1 MHIGE
6 LASAAGLPTQTIR
19 FYERKGLLPAPAR
32 GPNDYR
38 VYDPSILPRLQF
50 IRSGQ
55 GAGLTLAEIATILE
69 LRAKGAT
76 PCVHVTELLSAKLL
90 DVQIR
95 QRELAALELDLTRL
109 IDSGSRLD
117 PAHCTDAQICHIIAA
132 PTSLPTQKGQGAPG
146 ITSQP

>member
-19 FYERKGLLPAPAR
+19 FYERKGLLPPPGR
-32 GPNDYR
+32 GPNGYR
-38 VYDPSILPRLQF
+38 MYGLSTLPRLQF

-76 PCVHVTELLSAKLL
+76 PCAHVAELLSAKLL
-90 DVQIR
+90 DVQTR
-95 QRELAALELDLTRL
+95 QHELAALEADLAGL
-109 IDSGSRLD
+109 ISSSHHLD
-117 PAHCTDAQICHIIAA
+117 PADCTDTQICHIIAA
-132 PTSLPTQKGQGAPG
+132 PTTLPTKDGQRA
-146 ITSQP
+146 QE